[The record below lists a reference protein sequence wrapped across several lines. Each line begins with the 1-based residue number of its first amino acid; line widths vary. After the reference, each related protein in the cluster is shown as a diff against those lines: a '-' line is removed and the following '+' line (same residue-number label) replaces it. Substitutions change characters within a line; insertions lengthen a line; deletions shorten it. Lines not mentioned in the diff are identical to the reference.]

1 MIYPLQT
8 LPLPTFKYF
17 IPTNQTFHFLLVSTR
32 TIRGDKVFFDPAK
45 LLSMHILVTKR
56 KKRVFVI
63 LSNLDIWSCLSNNRI
78 SKKPGFYL
86 SSINSVY
93 TRVASRHRDHNSAT
107 CNALFTFYSALFYII
122 NSKNNIYHF

>member
-32 TIRGDKVFFDPAK
+32 TIRGDKVFFNPAK

-78 SKKPGFYL
+78 SKKPVFL
-86 SSINSVY
+86 PVINQQCIHTS
-93 TRVASRHRDHNSAT
+93 
-107 CNALFTFYSALFYII
+107 CQ
-122 NSKNNIYHF
+122 